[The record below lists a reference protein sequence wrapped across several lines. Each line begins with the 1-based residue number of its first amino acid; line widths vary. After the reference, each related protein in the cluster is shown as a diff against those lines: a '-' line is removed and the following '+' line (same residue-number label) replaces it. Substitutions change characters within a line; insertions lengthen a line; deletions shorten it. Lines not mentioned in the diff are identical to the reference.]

1 MSARV
6 KRLID
11 PLREGGVIWW
21 RTLRLCLRFGTGP
34 TLLLLPLMAL
44 SGLIPAVSVQ
54 ITRALTQQVQLAIA
68 QHGSPA
74 LIRTAIFFG
83 LAQAGI
89 AVASLILNAAEE
101 YEQRALLL
109 QLLHRGGILI
119 DGVPIEEYNLDD
131 LRKHIGTIF
140 QDFVQYE
147 LPVADNIGFGNL
159 EERGNRSSLEQAA
172 RASGAAAF
180 VERLEHGYET
190 RLGRLFEKG
199 EQLSVGQWQK
209 IALAR
214 AFIGQAPIVVLDEPT
229 ASIDAEAEAEIFGT
243 LRLAARGATTLLIAH
258 RFSTVRMADRILVL
272 EQGRLHEEG
281 THEAL
286 MRAHGLYARL
296 FSLQAA
302 GYLGE

>member
-1 MSARV
+1 VQSATSGLLTSLGQLYEHTLYLRNLFEFLDV
-6 KRLID
+6 APLERRSGSRPFPSELRLGIEFRHVSFRYPGTERLILSD
-11 PLREGGVIWW
+11 VSFHCPAGSCVALVGRNGAGKTTIVKLL
-21 RTLRLCLRFGTGP
+21 TRLYEP
-34 TLLLLPLMAL
+34 
-44 SGLIPAVSVQ
+44 S
-54 ITRALTQQVQLAIA
+54 
-68 QHGSPA
+68 
-74 LIRTAIFFG
+74 
-83 LAQAGI
+83 AG
-89 AVASLILNAAEE
+89 
-101 YEQRALLL
+101 Q
-109 QLLHRGGILI
+109 ILI

-286 MRAHGLYARL
+286 MRAQGLYARL